1 MRKKRRA
8 EASIGSETVTLL
20 KFFILFLALLGTPLF
35 IIISA
40 LALFS
45 FYGEGIDISVVI
57 IEMARLADTPL
68 LLSLPLFIFAGT
80 LLSESGAPQRML
92 RVFQLLLG
100 WMPGGLAVV
109 SLVVC
114 AVFTAFTGA
123 SGVTIFALGGL
134 LMPALLRDRYSEKF
148 SLGLITSS
156 GSLGLLFPPSLP
168 LILYGVISGARIDH
182 LFLAG
187 ILPGL
192 LMLALLVG
200 YSIKKSPAPVTQYQA
215 PTRAEIF
222 AGLRDA
228 AWELPLPVI
237 VLGGI
242 YGGIFVAGEA
252 AAVTAL
258 YVIVVEVFIKGD
270 VSFARLRKSMI
281 QSMMLFGG
289 ILVILAASMASTNYL
304 VDMQVPTRIFEF
316 IKQYIDNKY
325 TFLLLLNIFLLIV
338 GSMLDIFSALVLVVP
353 LIVPIA
359 EGYDVNLI
367 HLGIIFLTNLQIG
380 YCTPPVGLNLFLASY
395 RFDKPVVQLY
405 SATLPFLLLLM
416 VTLLLIT
423 YFPLLS
429 LFLVGLW
436 G

>member
-1 MRKKRRA
+1 M
-8 EASIGSETVTLL
+8 SIA
-20 KFFILFLALLGTPLF
+20 KILIFGLALLGAPLF
-35 IIISA
+35 VVISA
-40 LALFS
+40 LALLS
-45 FYGEGIDISVVI
+45 FHGIDIDLSVVI
-57 IEMARLADTPL
+57 IEMSRLADTPL

-80 LLSESGAPQRML
+80 ILAESGTPRRLL
-92 RVFQLLLG
+92 RLSQVLLG

-109 SLVVC
+109 SLMVC

-134 LMPALLRDRYSEKF
+134 LYPALITDRYSERF

-168 LILYGVISGARIDH
+168 LILYGVISETRVDH

-187 ILPGL
+187 IMPGT
-192 LMLALLVG
+192 LMMILLVV
-200 YSIKKSPAPVTQYQA
+200 YSMKKGPVRSGRDKNKT
-215 PTRAEIF
+215 TLKDIIT
-222 AGLRDA
+222 GLKEA

-237 VLGGI
+237 ILGGI

-258 YVIVVEVFIKGD
+258 YVLIVEVLIYRDISITKLPGIM
-270 VSFARLRKSMI
+270 V
-281 QSMMLFGG
+281 QSMVLFGG
-289 ILVILAASMASTNYL
+289 ILVVLAASMATTNFL
-304 VDMQVPTRIFEF
+304 VDQQVPMRIFEF
-316 IKQYIDNKY
+316 IRMYISSKY

-353 LIVPIA
+353 IIIPIA
-359 EGYDVNLI
+359 EAYGVNLI

-395 RFDKPVVQLY
+395 RFDKSIVTLY
-405 SATLPFLLLLM
+405 RATLPFLALLM
-416 VTLLLIT
+416 ITLIIIT
-423 YFPLLS
+423 YFPIIT
-429 LFLVGLW
+429 LFLVNLW

>member
-1 MRKKRRA
+1 MLKL
-8 EASIGSETVTLL
+8 ITL
-20 KFFILFLALLGTPLF
+20 ILALLGTPLF
-35 IIISA
+35 IVISA
-40 LALFS
+40 LALLS
-45 FYGEGIDISVVI
+45 FHSVDIDISVVI
-57 IEMARLADTPL
+57 IEMSRLAETPM

-80 LLSESGAPQRML
+80 LLAESNTPKRL
-92 RVFQLLLG
+92 LNLSHLLLG

-134 LMPALLRDRYSEKF
+134 LFPALVKDHYSERF
-148 SLGLITSS
+148 SLGLITTS

-168 LILYGVISGARIDH
+168 LILYGVISGTRIDH

-187 ILPGL
+187 ILPGI
-192 LMLALLVG
+192 LMLVLLIA
-200 YSIKKSPAPVTQYQA
+200 YSM
-215 PTRAEIF
+215 TRPRTKRKNYIRPSRADIM
-222 AGLRDA
+222 AGLKES

-242 YGGIFVAGEA
+242 YGGIFVVGEA

-258 YVIVVEVFIKGD
+258 YVLIVEVLIYRDISWRELPAIMTK
-270 VSFARLRKSMI
+270 
-281 QSMMLFGG
+281 SMMLFGG
-289 ILVILAASMASTNYL
+289 ILVVLAASMATTNFL
-304 VDMQVPTRIFEF
+304 VDQEVPMRLFDLIRSHITS
-316 IKQYIDNKY
+316 KY

-338 GSMLDIFSALVLVVP
+338 GSMLDIFSALVLILP

-359 EGYDVNLI
+359 EGYDVNMI

-395 RFDKPVVQLY
+395 RFDRPVVELY
-405 SATLPFLLLLM
+405 RATLPFLALLL
-416 VTLLLIT
+416 VALLIIT
-423 YFPLLS
+423 YFPALS
-429 LFLVGLW
+429 LFLVNL
-436 G
+436 

>member
-1 MRKKRRA
+1 MSFVK
-8 EASIGSETVTLL
+8 
-20 KFFILFLALLGTPLF
+20 ILILVLAILGTPLF
-35 IIISA
+35 VIISA
-40 LALFS
+40 LALLS
-45 FYGEGIDISVVI
+45 FYGIGIDLSVVI
-57 IEMARLADTPL
+57 IEMSRLSDTPL

-80 LLSESGAPQRML
+80 LLAESGTPRRLL
-92 RVFQLLLG
+92 RLSQVLLG

-109 SLVVC
+109 SLMVC

-134 LMPALLRDRYSEKF
+134 LYPALIKDRYSESF

-168 LILYGVISGARIDH
+168 LILYGVISETRVDH

-187 ILPGL
+187 ILPGI
-192 LMLALLVG
+192 LMLILLVA
-200 YSIKKSPAPVTQYQA
+200 YSMKKGPARDRGDLKKT
-215 PTRAEIF
+215 TLSDTLS
-222 AGLRDA
+222 GLKEA

-237 VLGGI
+237 ILGGI

-258 YVIVVEVFIKGD
+258 YVLIVEVFIYRDISIKKLPGIM
-270 VSFARLRKSMI
+270 VG
-281 QSMMLFGG
+281 SMMLFGG
-289 ILVILAASMASTNYL
+289 ILVVLAASMATTNYL
-304 VDMQVPTRIFEF
+304 VDQQVPMHLFEL
-316 IKQYIDNKY
+316 IREYISSKY

-353 LIVPIA
+353 IIIPIA
-359 EGYDVNLI
+359 EAYGVDLI

-395 RFDKPVVQLY
+395 RFDKSIVTLY
-405 SATLPFLLLLM
+405 RATLPFLALLM
-416 VTLLLIT
+416 ITLVIIT
-423 YFPLLS
+423 YFPLIT
-429 LFLVGLW
+429 LFLVNLW

>member
-1 MRKKRRA
+1 M
-8 EASIGSETVTLL
+8 TLA
-20 KFFILFLALLGTPLF
+20 KVVILLLALLGTPLF
-35 IIISA
+35 IIIAA
-40 LALFS
+40 LALLS
-45 FYGEGIDISVVI
+45 FYSEGVDLSVVI

-92 RVFQLLLG
+92 RLSRLLLG

-109 SLVVC
+109 ALLVC
-114 AVFTAFTGA
+114 AIFTAFTGA

-134 LMPALLRDRYSEKF
+134 LMPALLADGYSEKF

-168 LILYGVISGARIDH
+168 LILYGVISQSRIDQ

-187 ILPGL
+187 IVPGL
-192 LMLALLVG
+192 LMLLLLML
-200 YSIKKSPAPVTQYQA
+200 YCMKKSPKSRAAYQS
-215 PTRAEIF
+215 PTRGEVA
-222 AGLRDA
+222 AGLREA
-228 AWELPLPVI
+228 AWELPLPII

-252 AAVTAL
+252 AAITAL
-258 YVIVVEVFIKGD
+258 YVMVVEVFIKKD
-270 VSFARLRKSMI
+270 VSWRHLPTSML

-304 VDMQVPTRIFEF
+304 VDLQVPSRLFEF
-316 IKQYIDNKY
+316 ISQYVSSKY

-353 LIVPIA
+353 LIIPIA
-359 EGYDVNLI
+359 EAYDINLV

-405 SATLPFLLLLM
+405 GATLPFLLLLFI
-416 VTLLLIT
+416 TLLLVT
-423 YFPLLS
+423 YFPFFS
-429 LFLVGLW
+429 LFLVNLW